1 MPASE
6 LIHELNGKPIRISV
20 PSDRL
25 VVDRVGRQMQRR
37 LAENDWRP
45 YGSKADAL
53 QAWAR
58 LGGIRVDVLRA
69 LDLL

>member
-1 MPASE
+1 MPSGE
-6 LIHELNGKPIRISV
+6 LIHELNGRPIRISV

-25 VVDRVGRQMQRR
+25 VADRVARHMQRR
-37 LAENDWRP
+37 LVENDWRP

-58 LGGIRVDVLRA
+58 LGGIRVQVLRA

>member
-6 LIHELNGKPIRISV
+6 LIHELNGKPIKISV

-25 VVDRVGRQMQRR
+25 VVDRVARQMQRR

-53 QAWAR
+53 QAWSR

>member
-25 VVDRVGRQMQRR
+25 VVDRVARQMQRR

-53 QAWAR
+53 QAWSR

>member
-25 VVDRVGRQMQRR
+25 VVDRVARQMQRR

-45 YGSKADAL
+45 YGSKADAPP
-53 QAWAR
+53 AWGR

>member
-6 LIHELNGKPIRISV
+6 LTHELNGKPIRISV

-25 VVDRVGRQMQRR
+25 VVDRVARHMQRR

-45 YGSKADAL
+45 YSSQADAL

>member
-6 LIHELNGKPIRISV
+6 LIHELNGKPIKISV

-25 VVDRVGRQMQRR
+25 VVDRVARQMQRR

-53 QAWAR
+53 LAWSR

>member
-25 VVDRVGRQMQRR
+25 VVDRVARQMQRR

-53 QAWAR
+53 KAWAR

>member
-25 VVDRVGRQMQRR
+25 VVDRVARQMQRR

>member
-25 VVDRVGRQMQRR
+25 VVDRVARQMQRR

-53 QAWAR
+53 QSWAR

>member
-1 MPASE
+1 MPSSE
-6 LIHELNGKPIRISV
+6 LSHELNGKAIRLSV

-25 VVDRVGRQMQRR
+25 VVERVARHMQRR
-37 LAENDWRP
+37 LADNDWRP
-45 YGSKADAL
+45 YGSRADAL

>member
-6 LIHELNGKPIRISV
+6 LIHELNGKPIKISV

-25 VVDRVGRQMQRR
+25 VVDRVARQMQRR

-45 YGSKADAL
+45 YGSQADAL

>member
-1 MPASE
+1 MSSNE
-6 LIHELNGKPIRISV
+6 LGYELNGKLIGLSV

-25 VVDRVGRQMQRR
+25 VVDRVARHMQRR

-45 YGSKADAL
+45 YGSQVDAL

>member
-6 LIHELNGKPIRISV
+6 LIHELNGKPIKISV

-25 VVDRVGRQMQRR
+25 VVDRVARQMKRR

-53 QAWAR
+53 QAWSR

>member
-1 MPASE
+1 MPSSE
-6 LIHELNGKPIRISV
+6 LSHELNGKSIRLSV

-25 VVDRVGRQMQRR
+25 VVERVARHMQRR
-37 LAENDWRP
+37 LADNDWRP
-45 YGSKADAL
+45 YGSRADAL